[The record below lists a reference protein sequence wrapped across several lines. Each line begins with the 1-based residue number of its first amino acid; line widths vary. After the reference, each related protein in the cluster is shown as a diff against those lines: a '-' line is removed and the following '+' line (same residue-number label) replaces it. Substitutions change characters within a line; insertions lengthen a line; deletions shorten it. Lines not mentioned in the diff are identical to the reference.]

1 MKLGSRFSISAY
13 GAGFSVL
20 YFSLWTLVL
29 GSPSRVMMKL
39 GSPVLHFSLWS
50 WVLSSPSRVMKLGS
64 QFSISAYGAWFSV
77 LHLTWFSILHFR
89 LWSRGFS
96 VLHFS
101 LWNRVLSSPS
111 RVMKLG
117 AQFSSSAY
125 GSGFLV
131 LHLK

>member
-20 YFSLWTLVL
+20 HFSLWSLVL
-29 GSPSRVMMKL
+29 GSPSNLVLNSPFQVME
-39 GSPVLHFSLWS
+39 P
-50 WVLSSPSRVMKLGS
+50 WVLSSL
-64 QFSISAYGAWFSV
+64 
-77 LHLTWFSILHFR
+77 
-89 LWSRGFS
+89 
-96 VLHFS
+96 S
-101 LWNRVLSSPS
+101 L
-111 RVMKLG
+111 VMKLG